1 MEEHWVTTEDDY
13 IIGMHRL
20 EHGRNNFKS
29 GKSKPAVFIAHGL
42 LGNSG
47 QWVFGPPEKS
57 LGFILADAGNLIKK
71 NSMYLP
77 NSLNLSFNEDC
88 IH

>member
-1 MEEHWVTTEDDY
+1 MEEHWVTTEDGY

-20 EHGRNNFKS
+20 EHGWNNFKS

-71 NSMYLP
+71 NSMCLP

-88 IH
+88 IN

>member
-1 MEEHWVTTEDDY
+1 MIIEIFIISNSQPELIKYWGYPMEEHWVTTEDGY

-20 EHGRNNFKS
+20 ENGRNNFKS
-29 GKSKPAVFIAHGL
+29 GSSKPAVFINHGL

-57 LGFILADAGNLIKK
+57 LGFILADAGN
-71 NSMYLP
+71 
-77 NSLNLSFNEDC
+77 
-88 IH
+88 